1 MSNINHLSIYPLI
14 GNADEIKWSAESV
27 ADRSMKHTNAYVMG
41 VNDDDECL
49 SCVNAGEEDDLENVK
64 INTAEIVAVIYYDHS
79 CSELLEGGY
88 EKWEMLF
95 VKGGKRGQ
103 EYLKRYLAM
112 AEENGC
118 SYADIEN
125 KTKLRV

>member
-27 ADRSMKHTNAYVMG
+27 ASMKRNGCNAYVMG
-41 VNDDDECL
+41 VNDEDECL
-49 SCVNAGEEDDLENVK
+49 FCINPGEEDELENVR
-64 INTAEIVAVIYYDHS
+64 INSSEIVAVMYYDHS

-103 EYLKRYLAM
+103 NYLNNFLSM
-112 AEENGC
+112 AAENGC
-118 SYADIEN
+118 IYADIDN
-125 KTKLRV
+125 RTKLQI